1 MLSELRCLR
10 SALGFRKL
18 YSRHQTRILT
28 YLGLPGR
35 GSNPGL
41 YITRE
46 TLQLQSWYG
55 RFYQDKE
62 CPRWRSS
69 CSMHA
74 MLCFTTEEYCLWKKL
89 TSRWPHRGQC
99 RSKAGETLIPD
110 GQYKT
115 LYTWKKRSV
124 RGQTD
129 ANAKASLH
137 KITIMESLIHL
148 GKKKWTRLNRCE
160 CKGNFT

>member
-1 MLSELRCLR
+1 MLSLSWNRNQTVMLSELRCLR
-10 SALGFRKL
+10 SALGLRKL

-74 MLCFTTEEYCLWKKL
+74 MLC
-89 TSRWPHRGQC
+89 S
-99 RSKAGETLIPD
+99 LIPD

-115 LYTWKKRSV
+115 LYTWKKAV
-124 RGQTD
+124 Y
-129 ANAKASLH
+129 AAKQMRMQRQLYLRLLYWSPY
-137 KITIMESLIHL
+137 TP
-148 GKKKWTRLNRCE
+148 GKKQCTRLNRCQ